1 MSEFTVFVIN
11 PGSTSTKIALFK
23 NSTKV
28 FSQTLAHEPAEL
40 SKFKSNWDQFDF
52 RLDAI
57 EKVLKTELSN
67 VKKLDAVVG
76 RGGLLKPVKRGTFL
90 VNQEMLQDAKKGV
103 QGDHISNTGCAL
115 AQKIAEQYGC
125 SAYIVDPVSVDE
137 FEAIARLSG
146 HPLIERKSLSHSLN
160 LRAAAFR
167 AAHEQHVNIQ
177 DSCYIV
183 AHLGGGISV
192 APVLA
197 GRVIDVNDA
206 SNAGPFSPERSG
218 TLPLTPLIDLCFS
231 GKYDKREIKSMVMGN
246 GGMKAYL
253 NTSNLIEIESRIENG
268 DEFALLVLQAMAYQI
283 AKEIGAMAAVVRGK
297 INSIILTGGLAK
309 SENLVALIS
318 ERISFLAP
326 IKIYAGEYEMEAMA
340 EGVLRILNKQEEL
353 QQY

>member
-1 MSEFTVFVIN
+1 M
-11 PGSTSTKIALFK
+11 
-23 NSTKV
+23 
-28 FSQTLAHEPAEL
+28 
-40 SKFKSNWDQFDF
+40 
-52 RLDAI
+52 
-57 EKVLKTELSN
+57 
-67 VKKLDAVVG
+67 
-76 RGGLLKPVKRGTFL
+76 
-90 VNQEMLQDAKKGV
+90 
-103 QGDHISNTGCAL
+103 
-115 AQKIAEQYGC
+115 
-125 SAYIVDPVSVDE
+125 
-137 FEAIARLSG
+137 
-146 HPLIERKSLSHSLN
+146 
-160 LRAAAFR
+160 
-167 AAHEQHVNIQ
+167 
-177 DSCYIV
+177 